1 MIFCLTDQLPYNIFF
16 FSKLITVI
24 QQHTCRFDLQWET
37 DNMDSTITEGEQAAF
52 SLSMSLD
59 LNQVWLSERHVKD
72 LGLGDTEQS
81 KG

>member
-1 MIFCLTDQLPYNIFF
+1 
-16 FSKLITVI
+16 
-24 QQHTCRFDLQWET
+24 
-37 DNMDSTITEGEQAAF
+37 MDSTITEGEQAAF

-72 LGLGDTEQS
+72 LGLGDTEHS